1 MSDEIIYSVVVP
13 VFNEET
19 VLSELYLR
27 LTQIMDQLKENYE
40 IILVNDGSTD
50 SSLEIMRKFHQE
62 NKKIKVVDFSRN
74 FGHQVAITAGT
85 DYAVG
90 KAVIIIDADLQDSPE
105 VILQF
110 VKKWKEGYEVVYGVR
125 EKREKEMFFKKLTAK
140 IFYHLFN
147 RISELEIPVDT
158 GDFRLIDK
166 KVVNSLKGIREKNR
180 FVRGLTIWIGFNQTG
195 IRYHRAERYS
205 GYTKYPLKKMF
216 KFALDAVFSFSKLPL
231 RLATY
236 SGFTV
241 AAASCLY
248 LLYVLFLKL
257 FTERTIQG
265 WTLLV
270 FAILFLGSVQLICLG
285 IIGEYLGRI
294 SDEIKNRPLYVV
306 RETIGMD
313 KIQGDS

>member
-1 MSDEIIYSVVVP
+1 
-13 VFNEET
+13 
-19 VLSELYLR
+19 
-27 LTQIMDQLKENYE
+27 
-40 IILVNDGSTD
+40 
-50 SSLEIMRKFHQE
+50 
-62 NKKIKVVDFSRN
+62 
-74 FGHQVAITAGT
+74 
-85 DYAVG
+85 
-90 KAVIIIDADLQDSPE
+90 
-105 VILQF
+105 
-110 VKKWKEGYEVVYGVR
+110 
-125 EKREKEMFFKKLTAK
+125 LTAK

-195 IRYHRAERYS
+195 IRYHRAERYN